1 MALPGRAKY
10 RNIPVQAS
18 ARLTSCGDNL
28 ATTDRGQILGA
39 RVIRDNIL
47 YLIIGAL
54 VIVVAAL
61 GYQLYQ
67 DRKQPEGMRIDLG
80 PNGLSIEKK

>member
-1 MALPGRAKY
+1 VTR
-10 RNIPVQAS
+10 S
-18 ARLTSCGDNL
+18 
-28 ATTDRGQILGA
+28 
-39 RVIRDNIL
+39 NIL

-54 VIVVAAL
+54 VIVAGVL

-67 DRKQPEGMRIDLG
+67 DRKQPEGVRIDLG